1 MKKTYDQEK
10 FKLWNIDKP
19 GHDEFDLLFAA
30 TAIEKKLI
38 LITDNTK
45 HFQNF
50 QNLQLENWT
59 QR

>member
-38 LITDNTK
+38 LITDNTNTFK
-45 HFQNF
+45 IFKTSN
-50 QNLQLENWT
+50 
-59 QR
+59 